1 MKKFLLISIS
11 VLTIVAAR
19 AQFVVEKQ
27 NGSPVVVDGNLH
39 FAKDATGENWSVGET
54 YDPALDL
61 SQINSIE
68 VQSETTD
75 PFAGK
80 TCWVYGVKAP
90 DFPGK
95 ENVKTYPIWWTDPY
109 PEGEWMRYD
118 YESIGLDAEVQQL
131 TWADTC
137 GWYDCNKTYEYDK
150 AADNNL
156 CWAAS
161 ASNLI
166 HWWLV
171 NNKSY
176 IDRYDSLFGQ
186 HYDFVRP
193 SEQFRAPNPGDYA
206 SNKSEIFKFFISMFQ
221 NKAGWSSSGVNWFV
235 NGNWTNISAPFRDP
249 SMYDSFKGFFC
260 EVFSKQ
266 DVIAEDDRNMEKENF
281 NRLIKKAFSENKAIG
296 IGVYDIAGAGTGAHA
311 LTVWGAEFDE
321 EGYVSYIYY
330 CENNMPD
337 QDANGAA
344 VKRLAITY
352 AKNPSSMSDLPVAYF
367 TQLPKPQ
374 GGKQNT
380 YLVTDLSLVD
390 LRQDVWEEALDNLE
404 NE

>member
-1 MKKFLLISIS
+1 MKKFLLIIC
-11 VLTIVAAR
+11 LMTIVSAR
-19 AQFVVEKQ
+19 AQFVVEKE
-27 NGSPVVVDGNLH
+27 NGDKITLDGNLH
-39 FAKDATGENWSVGET
+39 FAKDASGENWSIGDS
-54 YDPALDL
+54 YDPEMDL
-61 SQINSIE
+61 SVIGNIQAKRE
-68 VQSETTD
+68 AADE
-75 PFAGK
+75 FANK

-95 ENVKTYPIWWTDPY
+95 ENVKSYKVWWTDPY

-118 YESIGLDAEVQQL
+118 YETIGVDAEIQQL

-137 GWYDCNKTYEYDK
+137 GWYDCNKTYEFDN

-176 IDRYDSLFGQ
+176 IERYDKLYEQ
-186 HYDFVRP
+186 HYDFARP
-193 SEQFRAPNPGDYA
+193 SEAFRAPNPGDYA
-206 SNKSEIFKFFISMFQ
+206 SNKSEVFKFFISMFQ
-221 NKAGWSSSGVNWFV
+221 NRAGWSSSGVNWFV

-249 SMYDSFKGFFC
+249 SMYDTFKGFFFNA
-260 EVFSKQ
+260 FSKQ
-266 DVIAEDDRNMEKENF
+266 DAIAEDDRNMEKENF
-281 NRLIKKAFSENKAIG
+281 NRLIKKAFLENKAIG
-296 IGVYDIAGAGTGAHA
+296 IGVYDIAGAGTGSHA
-311 LTVWGAEFDE
+311 LTLWGAEFDE
-321 EGYVSYIYY
+321 EGYVSYVYY

-344 VKRLAITY
+344 LIRIAITY
-352 AKNPSSMSDLPVAYF
+352 AKNPASMSDSLIAYF

-374 GGKQNT
+374 GGKRNT
-380 YLVTDLSLVD
+380 YLVTDLCLVD
-390 LRQDVWEEALDNLE
+390 LRQDVWERALENLE